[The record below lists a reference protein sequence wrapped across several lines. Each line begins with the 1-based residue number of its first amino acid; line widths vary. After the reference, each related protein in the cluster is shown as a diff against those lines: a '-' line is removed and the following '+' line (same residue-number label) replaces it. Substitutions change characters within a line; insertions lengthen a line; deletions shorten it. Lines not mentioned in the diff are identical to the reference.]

1 MKAVAKCVVN
11 ADGRITGVDFTGGYP
26 FTKGYGYNAVPTV
39 TFFPSVTGKGSG
51 ATGVAILKDGQV
63 DNVIMTNQGSGY
75 IGKNNPVTLKNM
87 TFTPPVDQPIL
98 ATAGKAYFRDVYYG
112 TGKRIIEQ

>member
-1 MKAVAKCVVN
+1 
-11 ADGRITGVDFTGGYP
+11 
-26 FTKGYGYNAVPTV
+26 
-39 TFFPSVTGKGSG
+39 
-51 ATGVAILKDGQV
+51 
-63 DNVIMTNQGSGY
+63 
-75 IGKNNPVTLKNM
+75 M